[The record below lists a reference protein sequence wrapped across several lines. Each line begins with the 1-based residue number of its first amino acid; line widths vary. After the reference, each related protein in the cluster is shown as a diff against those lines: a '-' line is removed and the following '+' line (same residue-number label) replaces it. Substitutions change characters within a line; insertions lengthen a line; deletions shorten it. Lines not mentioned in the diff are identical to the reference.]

1 MKVTIV
7 HDFVKKNNKTM
18 LLLSFCNFF
27 FSFGW
32 NKKKLSLMKKN
43 NNKKSIND
51 TKPKQVKMFDNED
64 EQRATDSARVSLA
77 DCTPPWAPIL
87 NAVLPPPSTAQPP
100 LLRTRQPA

>member
-1 MKVTIV
+1 MGMKVTIV

-32 NKKKLSLMKKN
+32 NKKKLSLMKNKKPT
-43 NNKKSIND
+43 KKSIND

-64 EQRATDSARVSLA
+64 EQRATDSVRVSLA
-77 DCTPPWAPIL
+77 DCAPPLAPTHPPWMLFYPH
-87 NAVLPPPSTAQPP
+87 PPPPNP
-100 LLRTRQPA
+100 HC

>member
-27 FSFGW
+27 FAFGW
-32 NKKKLSLMKKN
+32 NKKKLSLMKKKT
-43 NNKKSIND
+43 NKKSIND

-64 EQRATDSARVSLA
+64 EQ
-77 DCTPPWAPIL
+77 
-87 NAVLPPPSTAQPP
+87 
-100 LLRTRQPA
+100 